1 MTFYQVKTRREYKG
15 AASRLSIRVAKGVYF
30 RTSGF
35 RGHPVDTM
43 SNEKMGDGDFTV
55 TNKNLFFVTPET
67 TTKISVKKVVSV
79 NRLTN
84 GLERE
89 CAGARGKRYTIANLD
104 IWSKNA

>member
-1 MTFYQVKTRREYKG
+1 MCSRQKATTRPERYSTYAFANDCGNCCRYVEQAYE
-15 AASRLSIRVAKGVYF
+15 F
-30 RTSGF
+30 GF
-35 RGHPVDTM
+35 VFGRNVLAV
-43 SNEKMGDGDFTV
+43 DGDFTV

-89 CAGARGKRYTIANLD
+89 CARARGKRYTIANLD